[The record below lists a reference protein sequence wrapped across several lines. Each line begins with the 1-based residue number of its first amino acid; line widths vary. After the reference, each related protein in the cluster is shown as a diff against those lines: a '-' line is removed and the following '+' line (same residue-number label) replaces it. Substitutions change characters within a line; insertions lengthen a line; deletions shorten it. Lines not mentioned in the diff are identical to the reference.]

1 MLSNS
6 IFLRSVSTR
15 TTFFFSQQRNF
26 LKLHTCGMLFDH
38 HYQDFNADDIRSPHL
53 GSHEIF
59 LKMQNFTLFK
69 EIVVKYTSCKIK
81 HLNLFQ
87 EFSSVM
93 LHSPYC
99 ATAAPFRPQNSLHLA
114 ELGLGPHQTLSP
126 ECPLPQPPA
135 TPSCVLSLPLSALV
149 PLAMSSMLM
158 NVTEVFIRHLSCCD
172 WPISLSIM
180 SLRLIL
186 IVVCVGISISLKAE
200 QYSLCVQA
208 TFYLFIYQW
217 TLGLLLLLHYCE

>member
-6 IFLRSVSTR
+6 ISLRSASTR
-15 TTFFFSQQRNF
+15 TTFFFPQQRNF

-87 EFSSVM
+87 EFSSVT

-114 ELGLGPHQTLSP
+114 ELGLGPHQTESRVS
-126 ECPLPQPPA
+126 PPA
-135 TPSCVLSLPLSALV
+135 APGNTILRPVPAFVCSSAVGHEFHVDERHRSVYTASVLL
-149 PLAMSSMLM
+149 
-158 NVTEVFIRHLSCCD
+158 
-172 WPISLSIM
+172 
-180 SLRLIL
+180 
-186 IVVCVGISISLKAE
+186 
-200 QYSLCVQA
+200 
-208 TFYLFIYQW
+208 
-217 TLGLLLLLHYCE
+217 